1 MSFVRAKTQNSLKIS
16 RLSVP
21 NESFQIPI
29 IKRYNVTKEMI
40 KVVCSEVK
48 PDPIRYEGV
57 MLLLSPQPWLQASSA
72 TSCAFKGGRKVFKQ
86 SLERNL

>member
-1 MSFVRAKTQNSLKIS
+1 
-16 RLSVP
+16 
-21 NESFQIPI
+21 
-29 IKRYNVTKEMI
+29 MI